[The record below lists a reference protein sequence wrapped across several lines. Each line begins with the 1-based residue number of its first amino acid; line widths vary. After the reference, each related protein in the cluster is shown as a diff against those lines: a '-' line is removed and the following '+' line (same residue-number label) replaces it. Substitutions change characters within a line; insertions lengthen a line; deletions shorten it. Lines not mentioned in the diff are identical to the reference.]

1 MTCPVAIRTIAEC
14 IGTKLVVWA
23 DKRKNICKDAMDASR
38 KRRVINR
45 HKHGVYLH
53 LYLSLAQLANRRSEG
68 LHYTTRVTETSL
80 RECMSSI
87 TANMPSASSRAFRA
101 NLARLVS
108 PLRRVRPRAPFFE
121 LVTHRTPTIA
131 LYRNLLRYAPD
142 DNIRARVQ
150 YLFRKHQ
157 HATGTGKTRAQLL
170 KGYKYLEAFKKA
182 SEGDEKQRVV
192 LARYSRLIAAK
203 VEKEHWKRLVRAE
216 VAWQVRL
223 RSRPILTGA
232 LIKPTLYNPPLP
244 RMKPQP
250 PAISRIIFAR
260 MRARERRIAR
270 NQQLAED
277 LVDLRHEAAFEDSI
291 ARFATS
297 ASFERVYSG
306 DAESEWL
313 RPLHAAR
320 AELEMLARRDIAR
333 SQLPVSPALLET
345 LRAARR
351 EKVANKTR
359 ERLRE
364 RRGEIL
370 RCTIER
376 ARKGPPAHVLA
387 RMTPAE
393 RHADRIVRGVGEV
406 GYVGMVKRRMGVKL
420 RDGGKGLAREN
431 GKDLDGE
438 RLERLKKMEL
448 DYWKEKNRRRRL
460 NMDIIPES

>member
-1 MTCPVAIRTIAEC
+1 MT
-14 IGTKLVVWA
+14 
-23 DKRKNICKDAMDASR
+23 S
-38 KRRVINR
+38 VILN
-45 HKHGVYLH
+45 
-53 LYLSLAQLANRRSEG
+53 
-68 LHYTTRVTETSL
+68 T
-80 RECMSSI
+80 
-87 TANMPSASSRAFRA
+87 PSTSSRAFRA
-101 NLARLVS
+101 SLARLVS
-108 PLRRVRPRAPFFE
+108 PLRRVRPRVPFFE
-121 LVTHRTPTIA
+121 LAIHRVPTIA

-142 DNIRARVQ
+142 DNIRTRVQ

-157 HATGTGKTRAQLL
+157 HTTGTEKTRVQLL

-182 SEGDEKQRVV
+182 SEGDEKQHAI

-216 VAWQVRL
+216 AVWQARL
-223 RSRPILTGA
+223 RSRPIVTGA

-250 PAISRIIFAR
+250 QAISRIIFAR
-260 MRARERRIAR
+260 MRSRDRRMARD
-270 NQQLAED
+270 QQLAD
-277 LVDLRHEAAFEDSI
+277 DIFHLKREAAFEESL
-291 ARFATS
+291 ARFAGG
-297 ASFERVYSG
+297 ASFDRVYSG

-313 RPLHAAR
+313 HPLQAAR
-320 AELEMLARRDIAR
+320 AELQMLMGRDM
-333 SQLPVSPALLET
+333 

-359 ERLRE
+359 ERMRE

-393 RHADRIVRGVGEV
+393 RRADRIIRGVGEV
-406 GYVGMVKRRMGVKL
+406 GYVGMVKRRMGGKL

-431 GKDLDGE
+431 GKDLEGE
-438 RLERLKKMEL
+438 RLERLKKMEME
-448 DYWKEKNRRRRL
+448 YWMEKNRRRRQNL
-460 NMDIIPES
+460 DVL

>member
-1 MTCPVAIRTIAEC
+1 MQASCMT
-14 IGTKLVVWA
+14 
-23 DKRKNICKDAMDASR
+23 S
-38 KRRVINR
+38 IN
-45 HKHGVYLH
+45 V
-53 LYLSLAQLANRRSEG
+53 N
-68 LHYTTRVTETSL
+68 T
-80 RECMSSI
+80 
-87 TANMPSASSRAFRA
+87 PSASSRAFRA

-108 PLRRVRPRAPFFE
+108 PLRRVRPRVPFFD
-121 LVTHRTPTIA
+121 LAIHRTPTIA
-131 LYRNLLRYAPD
+131 LYRNLLRHAPD
-142 DNIRARVQ
+142 DNIRTRVQ

-157 HATGTGKTRAQLL
+157 HATGTQKTRAQLL

-182 SEGDEKQRVV
+182 SEGDEKERAI

-203 VEKEHWKRLVRAE
+203 VEKEQWKRLVRAE
-216 VAWQVRL
+216 VAWQARL

-250 PAISRIIFAR
+250 QAISRIIFAR

-270 NQQLAED
+270 SQQLAED

-291 ARFATS
+291 AHFTTNA
-297 ASFERVYSG
+297 FERVYSG

-313 RPLHAAR
+313 RPLQAAR
-320 AELEMLARRDIAR
+320 AELEMLARRDVAR
-333 SQLPVSPALLET
+333 SQLPVSPALMET

-370 RCTIER
+370 PCTIKR

-387 RMTPAE
+387 RMMPAE
-393 RHADRIVRGVGEV
+393 RHADRIVRRVGEV
-406 GYVGMVKRRMGVKL
+406 GYVGMIKRRMGVKL

-431 GKDLDGE
+431 GKDLEGE
-438 RLERLKKMEL
+438 RLERLKKMEM
-448 DYWKEKNRRRRL
+448 DYWMEKNRRRRQ
-460 NMDIIPES
+460 NMYITPES